1 MGATAPQRV
10 VSLLHVHAARHH
22 AVQGMAYG
30 YVLALAAWKKDR
42 VSLLDWG
49 GGLGHYNLISQA
61 LLPLVEIN
69 IADIPERV
77 TVDVVDVRDE
87 QRMGQLIR
95 RQDYLFNLAGQTSH
109 IDSMRFPQV
118 DMEMNCRAQLSV
130 LEACRQHNPEVR
142 IVFAS
147 TRQLYGRPDYLPV
160 DEKHPVRPVDI
171 NGVNKMAGESYHLL
185 YHRVYGLR
193 TCALRFTNAIGP
205 RMRVKD
211 ARQTFLGLWVRRLLQ
226 GAPIDVWDGEQRRDF
241 TYVGDAVEAFLLAG
255 ASDKAVGRIFNIGG
269 DAPISLRCL
278 ADLLIE
284 LNKDGEYVLCCYPP
298 EYKRIDIGD
307 YHSDFSLI
315 RATLGWEPRIS
326 LREGL
331 ARTLEFYREHLEHY
345 L

>member
-87 QRMGQLIR
+87 QRMGQLTR
-95 RQDYLFNLAGQTSH
+95 GQDYLFNLAGQTSH
-109 IDSMRFPQV
+109 IDSMRFPQQ
-118 DMEMNCRAQLSV
+118 DLEMNCRAQLSV
-130 LEACRQHNPEVR
+130 LEACRRHNPEVR

-160 DEKHPVRPVDI
+160 DEKHPLRPVDV
-171 NGVNKMAGESYHLL
+171 NGVNKMAGEGYHLL
-185 YHRVYGLR
+185 YQRVYGLR
-193 TCALRFTNAIGP
+193 TCALRLTNTIGP

-211 ARQTFLGLWVRRLLQ
+211 ARQTFVGLWIRRLLE
-226 GAPIDVWDGEQRRDF
+226 GEPIEVWEGGQRRDF
-241 TYVGDAVEAFLLAG
+241 TFVDDVVEAFLAAG
-255 ASDKAVGRIFNIGG
+255 ASDAVVGGVFNVGG
-269 DAPISLRCL
+269 GPPISVRDL
-278 ADLLIE
+278 AELLIT
-284 LNKDGEYVLCCYPP
+284 LNEGGEYVVRPYPS

-307 YHSDFSLI
+307 YYSD
-315 RATLGWEPRIS
+315 
-326 LREGL
+326 
-331 ARTLEFYREHLEHY
+331 
-345 L
+345 

>member
-171 NGVNKMAGESYHLL
+171 N
-185 YHRVYGLR
+185 
-193 TCALRFTNAIGP
+193 
-205 RMRVKD
+205 
-211 ARQTFLGLWVRRLLQ
+211 
-226 GAPIDVWDGEQRRDF
+226 
-241 TYVGDAVEAFLLAG
+241 
-255 ASDKAVGRIFNIGG
+255 
-269 DAPISLRCL
+269 
-278 ADLLIE
+278 E
-284 LNKDGEYVLCCYPP
+284 LNKGGEYVLCCYPP

>member
-160 DEKHPVRPVDI
+160 DEKHPVLPVDI

-185 YHRVYGLR
+185 YHVCTACARAPCGSR
-193 TCALRFTNAIGP
+193 TP
-205 RMRVKD
+205 
-211 ARQTFLGLWVRRLLQ
+211 
-226 GAPIDVWDGEQRRDF
+226 
-241 TYVGDAVEAFLLAG
+241 
-255 ASDKAVGRIFNIGG
+255 SGR
-269 DAPISLRCL
+269 ACES
-278 ADLLIE
+278 
-284 LNKDGEYVLCCYPP
+284 
-298 EYKRIDIGD
+298 
-307 YHSDFSLI
+307 
-315 RATLGWEPRIS
+315 
-326 LREGL
+326 
-331 ARTLEFYREHLEHY
+331 RTLVRPSWGSGSAVSFRGHPSTCGTANSGATSLTWATRSRRSCWRGRAIRRSAVSST
-345 L
+345 LAAMPQSVCGA